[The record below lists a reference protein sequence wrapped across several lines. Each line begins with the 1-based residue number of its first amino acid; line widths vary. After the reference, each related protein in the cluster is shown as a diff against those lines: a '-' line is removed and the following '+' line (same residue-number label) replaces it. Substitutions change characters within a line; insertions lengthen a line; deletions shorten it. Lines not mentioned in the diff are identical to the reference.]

1 MTTQHAPAL
10 IGQDL
15 SAGYNGV
22 PVIHGVSLKVNPRE
36 IVLLAGANGA
46 GKTTTVRALSGAIS
60 TLAGRTELFG
70 VEATRPLHFRIR
82 AGMAVVTESRTITM
96 GLTVK
101 ENLRLGRGSV
111 EKALDHFPELRQRLT
126 TKAGLLSGG
135 EQQMVSLARV
145 LAAEPGVILVD
156 ELSQGLAPI
165 IVKRLLAAL
174 REAADAGAAVLLV
187 EQHIR
192 VALSIA
198 DRAYLMRSGQ
208 IQEESSS
215 AALRSDSDIIRSA
228 YL

>member
-1 MTTQHAPAL
+1 
-10 IGQDL
+10 
-15 SAGYNGV
+15 
-22 PVIHGVSLKVNPRE
+22 
-36 IVLLAGANGA
+36 
-46 GKTTTVRALSGAIS
+46 
-60 TLAGRTELFG
+60 
-70 VEATRPLHFRIR
+70 
-82 AGMAVVTESRTITM
+82 
-96 GLTVK
+96 
-101 ENLRLGRGSV
+101 
-111 EKALDHFPELRQRLT
+111 
-126 TKAGLLSGG
+126 
-135 EQQMVSLARV
+135 MVSLARV

>member
-1 MTTQHAPAL
+1 
-10 IGQDL
+10 
-15 SAGYNGV
+15 
-22 PVIHGVSLKVNPRE
+22 
-36 IVLLAGANGA
+36 
-46 GKTTTVRALSGAIS
+46 
-60 TLAGRTELFG
+60 
-70 VEATRPLHFRIR
+70 
-82 AGMAVVTESRTITM
+82 
-96 GLTVK
+96 VK